1 MPVPAAFTAQLA
13 RPLFTVAGAGLGDHS
28 LTVQMNPDSLGPVTL
43 KAHISAGSISIEMF
57 AASADGRD
65 VLRQALP
72 ELKRDL
78 AGAGISANL
87 DLSSNGQSGSEH
99 GGQERETMTRRPPV
113 AYSSTPN
120 SPEQPVNGQTS
131 RTRPWLYG
139 ADTILD
145 VLA

>member
-1 MPVPAAFTAQLA
+1 M
-13 RPLFTVAGAGLGDHS
+13 
-28 LTVQMNPDSLGPVTL
+28 TVQLNPDNLGPVTL

-57 AASADGRD
+57 VASAEGRD

-87 DLSSNGQSGSEH
+87 DLSSNGQSGSGH
-99 GGQERETMTRRPPV
+99 GGQEREAMTRRPPV
-113 AYSSTPN
+113 AYSTAPN
-120 SPEQPVNGQTS
+120 GPEQPVNGQPS
-131 RTRPWLYG
+131 RTRPQLYG
-139 ADTILD
+139 PDTILD